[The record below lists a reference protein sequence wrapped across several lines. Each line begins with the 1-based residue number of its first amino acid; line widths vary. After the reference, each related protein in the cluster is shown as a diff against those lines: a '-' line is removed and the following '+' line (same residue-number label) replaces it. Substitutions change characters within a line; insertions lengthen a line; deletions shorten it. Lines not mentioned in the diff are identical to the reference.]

1 MSATTAMKLHDVQVY
16 KNKNGHSDVIG
27 LVRWAVEFQRGGFV
41 SYAVVETLLD
51 TSNLN
56 NFVPIAQVTR
66 EQVLSWALATQGG
79 EEFVEQH
86 LRPYHEAELEAQ
98 EHRSGLTVYT
108 GIATDAWPVSV
119 PKLTIPQQ
127 VL

>member
-1 MSATTAMKLHDVQVY
+1 MSATTVMKLHDVQVY

-27 LVRWAVEFQRGGFV
+27 LVRWAVEFQKGSFV
-41 SYAVVETLLD
+41 SRAVVETLLD

-56 NFVPIAQVTR
+56 NFVPITQVTR
-66 EQVLSWALATQGG
+66 EQVLSWALAAQGG

-86 LRPYHEAELEAQ
+86 LRPHHEADLETQ
-98 EHRSGLTVYT
+98 EHRSGLTVYA
-108 GIATDAWPVSV
+108 GIATDAWPVNV
-119 PKLTIPQQ
+119 PKSTIPQQ